1 VDAAPVDDHHHFL
14 PGFPEGCHHLMDI
27 LAQLLRIKMG
37 DDLIEDFGGP
47 ILDCPNDT
55 EQHTA
60 GDTAPGAILH
70 PRLPFEGLRAF
81 NLTLAQ
87 GAYGEASPPGCTPPA
102 RTGQRKAPQDRFIFI
117 EQNDLTPTGLIFESR
132 EVDRGIRE
140 GSGVRIQAPG
150 GAVVAYVFFLTRCGH
165 SHGSA
170 GLRSRGR
177 RRSRVRGSSIGKRP
191 RRAGGGLGQRG
202 D

>member
-1 VDAAPVDDHHHFL
+1 
-14 PGFPEGCHHLMDI
+14 
-27 LAQLLRIKMG
+27 
-37 DDLIEDFGGP
+37 
-47 ILDCPNDT
+47 
-55 EQHTA
+55 
-60 GDTAPGAILH
+60 
-70 PRLPFEGLRAF
+70 
-81 NLTLAQ
+81 
-87 GAYGEASPPGCTPPA
+87 
-102 RTGQRKAPQDRFIFI
+102 
-117 EQNDLTPTGLIFESR
+117 LIFESR

-177 RRSRVRGSSIGKRP
+177 RRLRVRGSSIGKRP
-191 RRAGGGLGQRG
+191 RRAGGGLDQRG